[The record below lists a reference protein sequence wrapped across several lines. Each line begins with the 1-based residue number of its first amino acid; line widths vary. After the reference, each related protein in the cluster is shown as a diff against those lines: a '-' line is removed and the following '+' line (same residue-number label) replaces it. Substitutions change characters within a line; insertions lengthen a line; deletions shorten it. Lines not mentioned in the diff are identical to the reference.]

1 MFTRNRSA
9 RPELQGKLHSHK
21 RLSESKNIHPIHLI
35 SHHQSCHYILKD
47 LTVLEGGVVINKH
60 KNRWALS
67 LYSKYIWGGQIFSK
81 RIQIYNLK
89 AKGPNSI
96 KI

>member
-1 MFTRNRSA
+1 MFTRSKSA
-9 RPELQGKLHSHK
+9 RPGPQGKLLSHK

-35 SHHQSCHYILKD
+35 THHQSCHYIFKD
-47 LTVLEGGVVINKH
+47 LTVLEGAVVINKH

-67 LYSKYIWGGQIFSK
+67 QHSKCIWGGQIFSK

-96 KI
+96 KV